1 MDIIAE
7 IRMTINLL
15 FKDGVV
21 TLDLL
26 LVHLKRET
34 SFKKM
39 IIRCSTLKLY
49 VFVNSDKG

>member
-26 LVHLKRET
+26 LVHLKR
-34 SFKKM
+34 
-39 IIRCSTLKLY
+39 RNVLKR
-49 VFVNSDKG
+49 